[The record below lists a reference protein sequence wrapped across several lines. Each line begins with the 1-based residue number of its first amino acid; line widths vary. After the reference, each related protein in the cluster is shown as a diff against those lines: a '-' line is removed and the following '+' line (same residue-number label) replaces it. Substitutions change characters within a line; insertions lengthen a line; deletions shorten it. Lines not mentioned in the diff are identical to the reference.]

1 MHRLTSIFLAGLL
14 SAGLAG
20 CTEDLTTPGSCPQT
34 CPGGIAQLLD
44 TVIYAVPDGDS
55 SFVGYQDAG
64 GGSALLVSAGLAA
77 GEFRSAQTVRPYDAF
92 STLHPV
98 KTRPSSASIA
108 AAAATG
114 SPIAS
119 PPRRPRPSCACCGT
133 ARW

>member
-44 TVIYAVPDGDS
+44 TVIYAVPNGDS

-64 GGSALLVSAGLAA
+64 GGSALLVSAEPA
-77 GEFRSAQTVRPYDAF
+77 GGIPLGHPLGRRQARCWWTTRSAPIR
-92 STLHPV
+92 ST
-98 KTRPSSASIA
+98 
-108 AAAATG
+108 
-114 SPIAS
+114 
-119 PPRRPRPSCACCGT
+119 
-133 ARW
+133 RWRW